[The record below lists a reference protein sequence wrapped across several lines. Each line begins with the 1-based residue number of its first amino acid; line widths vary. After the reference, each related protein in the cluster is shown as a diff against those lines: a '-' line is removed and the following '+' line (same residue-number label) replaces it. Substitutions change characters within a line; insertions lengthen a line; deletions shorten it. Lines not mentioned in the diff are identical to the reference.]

1 MSMRTRVKVHILSLA
16 VIIGLLL
23 FSSACELKKAGEAVS
38 IATDSVTIDQGK
50 SLFALNC
57 SGCHSF
63 RQDGIG
69 PQLDGLT
76 RLVSADWIHDFI
88 KNPQAFIDAGDQR
101 AKKLFD
107 KYHTVMPGFAHL
119 PNHDIEGIIAFLHTQ
134 KAAPIGED
142 GGISEELSDP
152 ILDKIP
158 LDDLVV
164 DLKLICQI
172 PPSSEQMPRTRIAKL
187 DHQPSS
193 QQLFVVDLRGQL
205 FSIDDT
211 KSHLY
216 LDLAKQQP
224 HFIRQPGLATG
235 FGSFA
240 FHPEW
245 AENGLLYTTHAEAG
259 NSGKADFAY
268 ADSISVEV
276 QWVLS
281 EWRTSHPESETFE
294 GVSRELMRINMV
306 TGIHGVQEITF
317 NPFSKPGDEDYGL
330 LYIGVGDGG
339 SVGKGHAQL
348 TQSRGRIWGTILRID
363 PRGNDSVN
371 GEYGIPAGNPWSNI
385 PDEKV
390 LGEVYAYGFR
400 NPHRISWSQTGLMLA
415 SNIGQ
420 KNIDALYQV
429 QPGENHGWPIR
440 EGTFLINPADDIN
453 KVYPLPSD
461 DHLYELVYPIAQ
473 YDHDEGTAISGG
485 YEYAGTNIPELRGKY
500 LFGDITSGR
509 LFYINLNEV
518 QLGQQAKIREWQVS
532 FEGQVI
538 SLEDLCKDKRVDLRF
553 GRDALG
559 ELYLFTKPD
568 GKIYQCVGA
577 ARQSG

>member
-1 MSMRTRVKVHILSLA
+1 MRTRVKVHILSLA
-16 VIIGLLL
+16 IIIGLLL
-23 FSSACELKKAGEAVS
+23 LSSACESKKAVDTAS
-38 IATDSVTIDQGK
+38 IATDSVTIDRGK
-50 SLFALNC
+50 SIFALNC
-57 SGCHSF
+57 SACHSF

-69 PQLDGLT
+69 PQLGGLT
-76 RLVSADWIHDFI
+76 RLVSPDWIHDFI

-134 KAAPIGED
+134 KAAPIGEN
-142 GGISEELSDP
+142 GGESEELSDP
-152 ILDKIP
+152 IPDKIP

-172 PPSSEQMPRTRIAKL
+172 PPSSGQMPRTRIVKL
-187 DHQPSS
+187 DHQPST

-205 FSIDDT
+205 FSIHDA
-211 KSHLY
+211 KPHLY

-224 HFIRQPGLATG
+224 HFIHQPGLATG

-240 FHPEW
+240 FHPEFDQ
-245 AENGLLYTTHAEAG
+245 NGLLYTTHTEAAG
-259 NSGKADFAY
+259 SAQADFAY
-268 ADSISVEV
+268 ADSIPVIL
-276 QWVLS
+276 QWVLL
-281 EWRTSHPESETFE
+281 EWKTSQPGSPTFKGE
-294 GVSRELMRINMV
+294 PRELMRINMV

-317 NPFSKPGDEDYGL
+317 NPLAKPGDEDYGL

-339 SVGKGHAQL
+339 SVGRGYAHL
-348 TQSRGRIWGTILRID
+348 TQSREKIWGTILLID
-363 PRGNDSVN
+363 PRGDNSAN
-371 GEYGIPAGNPWSNI
+371 GKYGIPVGNPWDKI
-385 PDEKV
+385 PDNKI
-390 LGEVYAYGFR
+390 LKEVYAFGFR
-400 NPHRISWSQTGLMLA
+400 NPHRITWSQSGLMLA

-429 QPGENHGWPIR
+429 QPGGNHGWPIR
-440 EGTFLINPADDIN
+440 EGTFMINPADVN
-453 KVYPLPSD
+453 KVYPLPPD

-485 YEYAGTNIPELRGKY
+485 YEYAGTKIPELRGKY
-500 LFGDITSGR
+500 LFGDITNGR

-532 FEGQVI
+532 FKGQVI

-568 GKIYQCVGA
+568 GKIYQCVNT
-577 ARQSG
+577 S